1 MNARWHIGRLLAP
14 CAGQDG
20 SLPIVE
26 AEDGPTGRVV
36 CIIPGHLEWQAT
48 PETVVRLLDEEDAAH
63 ALLIAAAPQ
72 LRTVLAALLD
82 WSAHMGG
89 WSAPCW
95 QDAQDLL
102 ARLRT
107 PHAGV

>member
-1 MNARWHIGRLLAP
+1 MNARWHIDRLLAP

-20 SLPIVE
+20 FLPIVD

-36 CIIPGHLEWQAT
+36 CIIPGHLEWQTT
-48 PETVVRLLDEEDAAH
+48 PETVVRLLDEEDAENAR
-63 ALLIAAAPQ
+63 LITAAPE
-72 LRTVLAALLD
+72 LRAMLAGLVEWA
-82 WSAHMGG
+82 ARTGG

-102 ARLRT
+102 AGLRT
-107 PHAGV
+107 PHASV